1 MDQIIRVE
9 TLILEMLLIVS
20 VVAIG
25 VRRFRIPY
33 TVALVLVGAV
43 LSLRSSV
50 RLELVPDLILGLFV
64 APLVFEAAFHL
75 NFDAVRRNLTTILLF
90 AVPGVVL
97 NMVVVGWVVSR
108 GAGMSLSLAL
118 LFGALTAATDPVAVV
133 AIFRKL
139 GIPRRLEVL
148 LEGES
153 LFNDGTA
160 IVLFS
165 LALAWSIGAPLDVPG
180 AALAFVRVSAGGV
193 LVGLVLGW
201 VVSRAISRIDDYLV
215 ETTLTTVLA
224 YGSYLIAERL
234 GVSGVLAVV
243 AAGLVNGNLG
253 PRGMSPTTRIVVLN
267 FWEYVAFL
275 ANSAV
280 FLLIGL
286 DIDLPA
292 VAANWRPI
300 LWAIV
305 GVLISRAVVVY
316 GLSWFGGRIPMGWR
330 HTLYWGGLRGGIA
343 LALALSLPIS
353 MGAEREAI
361 TVMAFGVVFFT
372 LVVQGLTLGP
382 MVARLGLVERSQTQ
396 IEYERRQGRALT
408 SRAAYQHLS
417 RLHRDGL
424 LSPATWERLEPILH
438 RRAEAL
444 AEAVKETLRQ
454 TPELEM
460 QEMIT
465 ARREA
470 LRASRASLASL
481 RRDGVI
487 SDDVYAELAAEIDT
501 ALQSED
507 DSWVEGETQTA
518 RPEITH
524 LVLAVVQLQDLESA
538 VNALAARG
546 LRVTRLQTS
555 GGFLGTGNCTLLVG
569 LPQGK
574 LETAVQ
580 ALAESCR
587 SRVEYAPLPSVEPG
601 GVAPIPPTPVTV
613 KGATVFV
620 FDVERIEEF

>member
-1 MDQIIRVE
+1 MDQVIRVE

-20 VVAIG
+20 LVAIG

-33 TVALVLVGAV
+33 TVALVLVGV
-43 LSLRSSV
+43 LLSLRSSL
-50 RLELVPDLILGLFV
+50 RLELVPQLILGLFV
-64 APLVFEAAFHL
+64 PPLVFEAAFHL
-75 NFDAVRRNLTTILLF
+75 NVEAVRRNLATLLLL

-97 NMVVVGWVVSR
+97 NMAVVGWVVSR

-139 GIPRRLEVL
+139 GVPKRLEVL

-160 IVLFS
+160 IVLFN
-165 LALAWSIGAPLDVPG
+165 LALAWAVGGAIDLAG
-180 AALAFVRVSAGGV
+180 AAVAFVRVSAGGV
-193 LVGLVLGW
+193 LLGLVLGW

-224 YGSYLIAERL
+224 YGSYLVAEQL

-286 DIDLPA
+286 DIDLQA
-292 VAANWRPI
+292 VLANWGPI
-300 LWAIV
+300 LWAIF
-305 GVLISRAVVVY
+305 GVLVSRAAVVY
-316 GLSWFGGRIPMGWR
+316 GLSWFGERIPMSWR

-343 LALALSLPIS
+343 LALALSLPTSI
-353 MGAEREAI
+353 GAGREAI

-372 LVVQGLTLGP
+372 LAVQGLTLGP
-382 MVARLGLVERSQTQ
+382 MVARLGLVERTQAQ
-396 IEYERRQGRALT
+396 IEYERRHGRAL
-408 SRAAYQHLS
+408 SARAGYQHLS

-424 LSPATWERLEPILH
+424 LSTATWERLEPVLH

-454 TPELEM
+454 TPELER
-460 QEMIT
+460 QELTT

-470 LRASRASLASL
+470 LRASRASLVSL

-501 ALQSED
+501 ALQSE
-507 DSWVEGETQTA
+507 GEAWAEAESRAGGPAITQ
-518 RPEITH
+518 
-524 LVLAVVQLQDLESA
+524 LMLAVVQLHDLESA
-538 VNALAARG
+538 GNALAARG

-555 GGFLGTGNCTLLVG
+555 GGFLGMGNCTLLVG
-569 LPQGK
+569 LPSGM
-574 LETAVQ
+574 LEAAVQ
-580 ALAESCR
+580 ALARSCR
-587 SRVEYAPLPSVEPG
+587 SRVEYAPLPAVAPS

-613 KGATVFV
+613 RGATVFA
-620 FDVERIEEF
+620 FEVERYEEF